1 MVPLRLA
8 LLLPFFT
15 LACAGTPVKDVN
27 PGDAYAMELAE
38 GELGL
43 ELLQDGQPWPDFSI
57 GWAQRK
63 ELHQAVQYS
72 LDYLAKPS
80 SKTFFPYGPITHEKM
95 VASLGRFQDLL
106 DTCINPQHFLDSL
119 KSEFQVWMARGR
131 SNTGDVLFTG
141 YCTPI
146 LKGNLTRTDR
156 FQFPLYSKPSDLVKG
171 KDGATLGRRTSSG
184 IVPYFTRAEL
194 MENGHLTGSEIV
206 WLDDAYDAFI
216 AHVQGS
222 ALIELPDGKRM
233 EIGYAGKNGHDYKSV
248 GKYLI
253 ETGKIGKSELSL
265 TRLRRYFKENPA
277 EVDRV
282 LPINPSF
289 VFFQKYEG
297 GPYGCLGQP
306 VTAVR
311 SMATDKDVFPR
322 AALVYAE
329 VRLPDFD
336 DAGNL
341 IQRPT
346 RFFALDQDRG
356 GAILSAGRCDI
367 FLGVGPEATARAG
380 HVLAKGRM
388 YYLFLK

>member
-1 MVPLRLA
+1 MNLRGPGLC
-8 LLLPFFT
+8 T
-15 LACAGTPVKDVN
+15 LMISAFACTQAPVKED
-27 PGDAYAMELAE
+27 PADAYAVELPE

-43 ELLQDGQPWPDFSI
+43 ERLPATEPWPDFSI
-57 GWAQRK
+57 GWASRK
-63 ELHQAVQYS
+63 ELDLAVQYS

-80 SKTFFPYGPITHEKM
+80 SQGFFPYGPITHDRM
-95 VASLGRFQDLL
+95 VNSLGRFQELL
-106 DTCINPQHFLDSL
+106 GTATSADNFLSSL
-119 KSEFQVWMARGR
+119 RNEFEVWMARGR

-141 YCTPI
+141 YCSPI
-146 LKGNLTRTDR
+146 LKGSMTRTNHFR
-156 FQFPLYSKPSDLVKG
+156 FPLYAKPDDLVKG
-171 KDGATLGRRTSSG
+171 KDGAILGRKTSG
-184 IVPYFTRAEL
+184 GVVPYYSRAEL
-194 MENGHLTGSEIV
+194 MSNGHLNGLELV
-206 WLDDAYDAFI
+206 WLEDAYDAFI

-222 ALIELPDGKRM
+222 ALIELPDGSRF
-233 EIGYAGKNGHDYKSV
+233 EIGYDGKNGHDYRSV
-248 GKYLI
+248 GLYLI
-253 ETGKIGKSELSL
+253 EQGLIGKSELSL
-265 TRLRRYFKENPA
+265 VRLRRYFKENPA

-289 VFFQKYEG
+289 VFFQRYEG

-311 SMATDKDVFPR
+311 SLATDKDLFPR

-336 DAGNL
+336 KDGNL
-341 IQRPT
+341 VQRPT

-356 GAILSAGRCDI
+356 GAIRSAGRCDI

-380 HVLAKGRM
+380 HVLSKGRM